1 MDYPTLLLQLEN
13 QLQSLHKKG
22 LNYINIEAMP
32 KVKLKLLLDGLGEMM
47 SSGTEITVKHE
58 GANHKLSEQT

>member
-32 KVKLKLLLDGLGEMM
+32 KVELKLLLDGLDDMM
-47 SSGTEITVKHE
+47 SAETEITGK
-58 GANHKLSEQT
+58 TRRC